1 MTKTERID
9 RTLIWSVRIV
19 GLVILGI
26 VGLLVLALV
35 VTFLV
40 GLVTGAS

>member
-9 RTLIWSVRIV
+9 RTLLWSVRIV
-19 GLVILGI
+19 GLIVLGV
-26 VGLLVLALV
+26 VGLLLLALL

-40 GLVTGAS
+40 GIVTNA